1 MDKQKDNK
9 EEKTLDARGLLCP
22 MPSVKTALAFEKMA
36 QGEVLCV
43 ITDDPVSKTDL
54 PRWAESTGN
63 EVLSIEG
70 AAEEGGNEDAE
81 AGEVRIY
88 LKKTGP

>member
-1 MDKQKDNK
+1 MTKDKPFDVK
-9 EEKTLDARGLLCP
+9 KTLDARGLLCP
-22 MPSVKTALAFEKMA
+22 MPSVRTALTLEDMA
-36 QGEVLCV
+36 EGEVLCV

-54 PRWAESTGN
+54 PRWAEGTGN

-88 LKKTGP
+88 LKKTGS